1 MSENV
6 LRVVRV
12 LSVIHQ
18 LWQIVIPVIRVITV
32 IQFFS
37 VFSGICT
44 NLRVKGDVILVIHGF
59 CKNRLYAN
67 NNV

>member
-18 LWQIVIPVIRVITV
+18 LWQIVIRVITV